1 MVGKQGEGVAQAFDD
16 LILSEVASESEV
28 GALSLAPASLA
39 PAKSVRL
46 SNVWL
51 KSALVRLAPSSRASV
66 KSAPDRSAL
75 ARFAPESV
83 AKRNDSPR
91 SRAEARLTAPP
102 FMVPICRLAALKK
115 SLIRLGTVVGFC
127 RRQSFHDRGP
137 RRKTSTCSESANTV
151 LGRKRKGN
159 GPGFLGRNA
168 TWTV

>member
-28 GALSLAPASLA
+28 GALSLAPASFA

-51 KSALVRLAPSSRASV
+51 KSALVRLAPSSR
-66 KSAPDRSAL
+66 APDRSAL

-91 SRAEARLTAPP
+91 SRAEARLTGPP
-102 FMVPICRLAALKK
+102 FMMPICRSAALKEG
-115 SLIRLGTVVGFC
+115 LMRLGTVAGFC
-127 RRQSFHDRGP
+127 RRQSSHNRGP

-151 LGRKRKGN
+151 SGRKR
-159 GPGFLGRNA
+159 
-168 TWTV
+168 

>member
-28 GALSLAPASLA
+28 GALSLAPASFA
-39 PAKSVRL
+39 PARSVRL

-75 ARFAPESV
+75 ARFESV

-102 FMVPICRLAALKK
+102 FMVPICRSAALKK

-137 RRKTSTCSESANTV
+137 RRKASTCSESANV
-151 LGRKRKGN
+151 MKEAERKWARFSRKERYLDCVTA
-159 GPGFLGRNA
+159 P
-168 TWTV
+168 